1 MHIRRFG
8 TVVEEQHLAGMFIQ
22 LGMCG
27 NTLCREL
34 TIPGGH
40 AQGFHGDRV
49 ELVQFTALIE
59 TGEGDTAMYY
69 DIG

>member
-1 MHIRRFG
+1 MHVWRFG
-8 TVVEEQHLAGMFIQ
+8 TVVKEQHLAGMFVQ

-27 NTLCREL
+27 NTFCRES

-40 AQGFHGDRV
+40 AQGFHSDRI
-49 ELVQFTALIE
+49 EPIQFAALIE
-59 TGEGDTAMYY
+59 TGESNTAMHH